1 MIRRIKE
8 PTVVTGPA
16 GEVVKVVWL
25 PGQRVRFDIKPGPAV
40 IEAAF
45 LQAAGCNV
53 QVRYGIKND
62 IRNDTRVTAA
72 SVVTK
77 LLSLSRVPPNAEIIK
92 TVLSTVPGSHF
103 NPKQLAWYKTQY
115 RHGRLAGQTKGK
127 TYIIAQGR

>member
-8 PTVVTGPA
+8 PTIVIGPE

-62 IRNDTRVTAA
+62 IRTDTRVTAA

-77 LLSLSRVPPNAEIIK
+77 LLSMSKVPPNAEIIN

-103 NPKQLAWYKTQY
+103 NTKQLAWYKVQF
-115 RHGRLAGQTKGK
+115 RHGRLAGQTEGK
-127 TYIIAQGR
+127 TYTIAQEK